1 LGVSP
6 SALRT
11 SDRQPHAALLAQY
24 TRQTMDDEERIQ
36 RRISRCIANLPEPMN
51 DGQVVST
58 ILTIADSYAKDD
70 ADMAHLLATSLA
82 LFTRVNGLPISK
94 VVKLLIKTHL
104 FLDDKLKK
112 QRMN

>member
-1 LGVSP
+1 
-6 SALRT
+6 
-11 SDRQPHAALLAQY
+11 
-24 TRQTMDDEERIQ
+24 MDDEERIQ
-36 RRISRCIANLPEPMN
+36 VLISRCIANLPEPMN

-94 VVKLLIKTHL
+94 VVKTI
-104 FLDDKLKK
+104 
-112 QRMN
+112 N